1 LTLLRVLLVKVC
13 LQHLSPQSSIIQ
25 FMRILNTITLSALL
39 ALGLGA
45 CATRSEISQ
54 YYKPGFSLEQV
65 PQNPSTVRVLDAP
78 SSPKDARN
86 LVLSLS
92 DQGYFYIGSAVFSGP
107 PQTPEEIR
115 KFAASVGGDCV
126 IFEKV
131 FMGTG
136 TGSRMVV
143 GSYTPP
149 SVGYSSTFGSAFGT
163 GTGSAN
169 SSTPFGAVNTSIYG
183 QSSAIASARST
194 TYNPGQTTY
203 MRQDYNYP
211 VFNQCLMVF
220 QSPKAQAKN
229 WKNIQALMDLPAT
242 GLQLDQYASVS
253 DQEIKNMP
261 EPHRQ
266 LVLAMRK
273 GQQFTPI
280 TAQQF
285 IFFRSHRQI
294 QGKQIFEPIFTGN

>member
-1 LTLLRVLLVKVC
+1 
-13 LQHLSPQSSIIQ
+13 
-25 FMRILNTITLSALL
+25 MRILYTITLSTLL

-45 CATRSEISQ
+45 CATKSEISQ

-65 PQNPSTVRVLDAP
+65 PQNPSTIKVLDAP
-78 SSPKDARN
+78 SSPKNAGN

-107 PQTPEEIR
+107 PQTPEEVR
-115 KFAASVGGDCV
+115 KFVASVGGDCV
-126 IFEKV
+126 IYEKI

-163 GTGSAN
+163 GTGYAT
-169 SSTPFGAVNTSIYG
+169 SSTPFGAVNTNIYG
-183 QSSAIASARST
+183 QSTAFGSTRST

-203 MRQDYNYP
+203 VRKDYNYP
-211 VFNQCLMVF
+211 IFNQCLMVF
-220 QSPKAQAKN
+220 QSPQAQAKN
-229 WKNIQALMDLPAT
+229 WKNIQNYIGLPTA
-242 GLQLDQYASVS
+242 GFPLEQFASIS
-253 DQEIKNMP
+253 DQELKNMP
-261 EPHRQ
+261 EPQRQ

-285 IFFRSHRQI
+285 IFFRSHRQT
-294 QGKQIFEPIFTGN
+294 QGKLILEPIFSQN